1 MDFIIAKN
9 GAFGPKLL
17 QVLHQV
23 KDERVVV
30 IDNEN
35 PGHEAILAYSNGRRG
50 GELLWKA
57 CNLSPMPK
65 SKLRKKVQES
75 HAHEEQIHATE
86 PHAPLESPSWLAP
99 VMVANF
105 LIGLF
110 WIVTFYVSQTQYPV
124 PGIGAWNMIIG
135 FTFIGVGFSLATKWR

>member
-1 MDFIIAKN
+1 
-9 GAFGPKLL
+9 
-17 QVLHQV
+17 
-23 KDERVVV
+23 
-30 IDNEN
+30 
-35 PGHEAILAYSNGRRG
+35 
-50 GELLWKA
+50 
-57 CNLSPMPK
+57 MPK

-75 HAHEEQIHATE
+75 HAHEEQIHSPE
-86 PHAPLESPSWLAP
+86 PHPPLESPSWLAP